1 MKEYDTLNYD
11 KMNEL
16 LCCKICPRHCSV
28 NRYEGSGYC
37 RSGFQVN
44 VAKAYLHKWE
54 EPCVSGKNGSGT
66 VFFSNCNL
74 NCVFCQNYKISQ
86 DGVGKSVSIDR
97 LVEIFIELQEKGANN
112 INLVTPTQW
121 IPQIREAI
129 IRAKENGLKIP
140 FLYNSNAYEN
150 VEALKTLEGLID
162 IYLPDLK
169 YYDDKYAV
177 KYSNAPEY
185 FKYASS
191 AILEMLRQ
199 VGAPQFDEEGIIK
212 KGLMIRHLML
222 PGLLF
227 DSKKIVDWVIS
238 NLPKEVYFN
247 IMCQYVPMNKA
258 CDYPEINK
266 KINKKH
272 YDALVDYALEHGI
285 VNGFIQEF
293 DSAVDD
299 FVPDFDFSGI

>member
-1 MKEYDTLNYD
+1 MD
-11 KMNEL
+11 EL
-16 LCCKICPRHCSV
+16 LSCNICPRHCNI
-28 NRYEGSGYC
+28 NRYESFGYC
-37 RSGFQVN
+37 RSGAEVSL
-44 VAKAYLHKWE
+44 AKAYLHKWE

-66 VFFSNCNL
+66 VFFTNCNL
-74 NCVFCQNYKISQ
+74 RCVFCQNYKISQ
-86 DGVGKSVSIDR
+86 EGCGKPVSIER
-97 LVEIFIELQEKGANN
+97 LADIFIELQEKGANN

-129 IRAKENGLKIP
+129 VRARQNGLKIP
-140 FLYNSNAYEN
+140 FIYNSSGYEN

-169 YYDDKYAV
+169 YYDDRYAV
-177 KYSNAPEY
+177 KYSNASGY

-191 AILEMLRQ
+191 AILEMMRQ
-199 VGAPQFDEEGIIK
+199 VGAPEFDENGIIIR
-212 KGLMIRHLML
+212 GLMIRHLML

-238 NLPKEVYFN
+238 NLPKKVYFN
-247 IMCQYVPMNKA
+247 IMCQYVPMNRA
-258 CDYPEINK
+258 CEYPEINK

-272 YDALVDYALEHGI
+272 YDALVNYAVEHGI
-285 VNGFIQEF
+285 ENGYIQEF

-299 FVPDFDFSGI
+299 FVPDFDFYGI